1 MMKKLIGAT
10 AVFLTASMLH
20 AERQPELS
28 IQYDDWDT
36 VLKATVLDTGT
47 SQRTIGKRTRTQ
59 PGTRLTKT
67 NNKMT
72 RNEANRVFYHAMGD
86 KNRADVRAI
95 VDSLAAV
102 PNQVPLNLFPADEQ
116 LAYWLNLHNAAVYSM
131 LADIYP
137 ETNLKSFHR
146 KNWGRKW
153 IKVGKDFLSVAEIES
168 KIMTRWQDPL
178 VFYGFYQGHI
188 GSPNLRREAYSG
200 ANVWQQL
207 RANAR
212 EFIRSLRGL
221 QVRHGKLH
229 VSSMYEQYQ
238 PLFGDMGV
246 KLRTHL
252 AEYAGLELSSHIH
265 AIEKV
270 KPSISDWNIADL
282 HNGHLGL
289 TSSANSNSA
298 GLVDAL
304 HQGDASSAQI
314 AFIDDRLAGSQ
325 SRFPAHVVQ
334 FLHRLV
340 KDERH
345 LRTPNISIEE
355 VDADN
360 QATDDEKVPD

>member
-1 MMKKLIGAT
+1 MKNLIGVV
-10 AVFLTASMLH
+10 AVLLISTVAQ
-20 AERQPELS
+20 AEKQPDLA
-28 IQYDDWDT
+28 IQYGDWDA
-36 VLKATVLDTGT
+36 VLKATVLDTGV
-47 SQRTIGKRTRTQ
+47 SKRTVGKRTRTQ

-72 RNEANRVFYHAMGD
+72 RNEANRVFYHALGD
-86 KNRADVRAI
+86 GNRAEIRAI
-95 VDSLAAV
+95 VDSLAAI
-102 PNQVPLNLFPADEQ
+102 PDQVPLNLFPDNEQ

-131 LADIYP
+131 LADVYP

-146 KNWGRKW
+146 KNWDRRW
-153 IKVGKDFLSVAEIES
+153 IKVGEKLLSVADIENT
-168 KIMTRWQDPL
+168 IMTRWHDPL

-200 ANVWQQL
+200 GKVWQQL

-221 QVRHGKLH
+221 QVRNGKLH
-229 VSSMYEQYQ
+229 VSSMYAKYQ
-238 PLFGDMGV
+238 PLFGDVGV

-252 AEYAGLELSSHIH
+252 AEYAGMELTPHIH

-289 TSSANSNSA
+289 TSSANTNSA
-298 GLVDAL
+298 GLVDGL
-304 HQGDASSAQI
+304 RRGRFPSDQI
-314 AFIDDRLAGSQ
+314 AFLDDRLAGSQ

-345 LRTPNISIEE
+345 LRTPNVSVEE
-355 VDADN
+355 AD
-360 QATDDEKVPD
+360 TDSTKAGDDNTPER